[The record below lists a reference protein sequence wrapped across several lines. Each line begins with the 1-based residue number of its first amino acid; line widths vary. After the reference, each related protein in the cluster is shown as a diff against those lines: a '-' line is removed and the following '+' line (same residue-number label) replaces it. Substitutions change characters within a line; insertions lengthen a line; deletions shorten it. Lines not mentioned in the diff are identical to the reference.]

1 MLKKLFCTALCS
13 LSFMAYTQETVEG
26 KDKLSVASF
35 FKDTVKAKNGD
46 FKVIWSGPDYLMD
59 RSFFE
64 NNDLKSTDGI
74 NDAGPKLVKALNE
87 FEDSLC
93 KEKNDCKS
101 RVFEIYLYQNAVKF
115 KISDYM
121 NLIYKD
127 KEL

>member
-13 LSFMAYTQETVEG
+13 LSFMTYAQETVES

-46 FKVIWSGPDYLMD
+46 FKVIWTGPDYLMD
-59 RSFFE
+59 KSFFE
-64 NNDLKSTDGI
+64 NNNLKSEDGI
-74 NDAGPKLVKALNE
+74 SEVGPKLIKALNE
-87 FEDSLC
+87 FEASLC

-101 RVFEIYLYQNAVKF
+101 RTFEIYLYQEAVKF

-127 KEL
+127 REL

>member
-1 MLKKLFCTALCS
+1 MLKKLFCTVLCS
-13 LSFMAYTQETVEG
+13 LSFMAYAQETVEY
-26 KDKLSVASF
+26 KDKLSVANF
-35 FKDTVKAKNGD
+35 FKDTVKAKNVD
-46 FKVIWSGPDYLMD
+46 LKVIWSGPDYLMD

-64 NNDLKSTDGI
+64 NNHLKSTDGI
-74 NDAGPKLVKALNE
+74 SEVGPKLIKSLNE

-101 RVFEIYLYQNAVKF
+101 RIFEIYLYQNAVKF